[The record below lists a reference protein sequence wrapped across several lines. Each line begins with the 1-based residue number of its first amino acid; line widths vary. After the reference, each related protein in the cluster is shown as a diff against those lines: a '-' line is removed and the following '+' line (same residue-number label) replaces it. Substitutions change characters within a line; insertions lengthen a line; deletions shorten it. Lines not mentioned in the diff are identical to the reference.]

1 VGLSG
6 CGSSSAGGAAPEVLP
21 DDQRN
26 SPVVV
31 SVPRLNGAGDLVVG
45 RPGARPTVVNLWAS
59 WCGPCKSLIPNLEII
74 AEEFRDSVILAKVCL
89 DDEFKFNR
97 EIGVQFGVMSIPNVV
112 ILYQGNVIGSKL
124 VGLKK
129 PEEYRAVLK
138 KILNS

>member
-1 VGLSG
+1 MIIKINEDNYETIVKQTEK
-6 CGSSSAGGAAPEVLP
+6 PVLL
-21 DDQRN
+21 DFY
-26 SPVVV
+26 
-31 SVPRLNGAGDLVVG
+31 
-45 RPGARPTVVNLWAS
+45 AS